1 VNCCKHPLSTFKC
14 NELLPEAFKNETDCH
29 EKMLGLIF
37 ALSSGIFALSPGI
50 FALSNFTFLSHF
62 LKYSEISK
70 TKSEISKNALCRS
83 SETVWVK
90 GD

>member
-37 ALSSGIFALSPGI
+37 ALSSGIFALS
-50 FALSNFTFLSHF
+50 NFTFLSHF